1 MPQPEKCQCRLL
13 AGMPQLDRSYWLI
26 GVFILSE
33 EATEI
38 ISAGNPTATAFILTS
53 SFWFA
58 VATTFGLIGAGY
70 LIAPDFLANI
80 EYIHFGRIRPMHI
93 NAVLFGFVTPGLL
106 AVAFYYFPKLLRTE
120 LYSHK
125 LGVFSAVFWN
135 IMVAAGVIGI
145 SLGYTQGR
153 EYAELPWA
161 VDIMVVICFVM
172 VVINILMTI
181 RQRKERILF
190 VSIWYVTA
198 AVVLTSITYCLG
210 NVIWK
215 PDTGAL
221 QGIPDAILLWFYGH
235 NIFGL
240 LLSPMGL
247 AVAYYVL
254 PIATRSPLYSH
265 TLSLLGFWSLII
277 VYTHIGT
284 HHLLQVPVPT
294 WLKTISIVDSIA
306 MVIPVMIVLINLWY
320 TVKGKL
326 GDIHA
331 DIGAK
336 FVFTGTIMYFFV
348 NIQGSMMALPHV
360 QRITHFN
367 NWVVGHAHLGVLG
380 FAGVTALGGLYFI
393 IPRITGKPL
402 YSRFLADV
410 QYWFVLIGMTG
421 FAVVLT
427 TVGLI
432 QGNAWYNGETL
443 YRTLPE
449 IQPYYILRASLG
461 LLIVIG
467 AYIGLYNIVRSLY
480 FNRGAST

>member
-1 MPQPEKCQCRLL
+1 VSTPDQNSEP
-13 AGMPQLDRSYWLI
+13 SY
-26 GVFILSE
+26 
-33 EATEI
+33 
-38 ISAGNPTATAFILTS
+38 ATAKAFMLTS
-53 SFWFA
+53 AAWFA
-58 VATTFGLIGAGY
+58 AATSFGMIGAGY

-80 EYIHFGRIRPMHI
+80 EYIHFGRVRPMHI
-93 NAVLFGFVTPGLL
+93 NAVLFGFITPGLL
-106 AVAFYYFPKLLRTE
+106 AAAFYYFPKLLRTE
-120 LYSHK
+120 LFSEK
-125 LGVFSAVFWN
+125 LGVFSAIFWN
-135 IMVAAGVIGI
+135 ITVLAGVIAI

-153 EYAELPWA
+153 EYAELPWT
-161 VDIMVVICFVM
+161 VDIMVVISFSL
-172 VVINILMTI
+172 VVINILMTV
-181 RQRKERILF
+181 RRRKEPILF
-190 VSIWYVTA
+190 VSVWYTTA
-198 AVVLTSITYCLG
+198 AVILTSLTYCLG

-221 QGIPDAILLWFYGH
+221 MGIPDAILLWFYGH

-240 LLSPMGL
+240 LLTPMGL
-247 AVAYYVL
+247 GIAYYVL

-294 WLKTISIVDSIA
+294 WLKTISIVDSVA

-331 DIGAK
+331 NIGAK
-336 FVFTGTIMYFFV
+336 FVFTGTIYYFFV

-367 NWVVGHAHLGVLG
+367 NWVVGHAHIGVLG
-380 FAGVTALGGLYFI
+380 FAGVTALGGMYFI
-393 IPRITGKPL
+393 LPRITGKPL
-402 YSRFLADV
+402 YSKFLADV
-410 QYWFVLIGMTG
+410 QYWLVLIGITG

-449 IQPYYILRASLG
+449 IQLYYILRASLG
-461 LLIVIG
+461 TMIMIG
-467 AYIGLYNIVRSLY
+467 AYLGLYNVIRSLY
-480 FNRGAST
+480 FNRGAAT

>member
-1 MPQPEKCQCRLL
+1 
-13 AGMPQLDRSYWLI
+13 
-26 GVFILSE
+26 LSE
-33 EATEI
+33 EATEYVV
-38 ISAGNPTATAFILTS
+38 AANPTAKAFTLTS
-53 SFWFA
+53 ALWFA
-58 VATTFGLIGAGY
+58 GATTLGMIAAGY
-70 LIAPDFLANI
+70 LIAPDFLANV
-80 EYIHFGRIRPMHI
+80 EYIHFGRVRPMHI

-106 AVAFYYFPKLLRTE
+106 AAAFYYFPKLLRTE
-120 LYSHK
+120 IYSHK
-125 LGVFSAVFWN
+125 LGVFSAIFWN
-135 IMVAAGVIGI
+135 ITVAAGLIGI
-145 SLGYTQGR
+145 ATGHTQGR
-153 EYAELPWA
+153 EYAELAWP
-161 VDIMVVICFVM
+161 VDIMVVISFAM
-172 VVINILMTI
+172 VVFNILMTI
-181 RQRKERILF
+181 RQRKESILF
-190 VSIWYVTA
+190 VSIWYTTA
-198 AVVLTSITYCLG
+198 AMVLTSVTYCLG

-221 QGIPDAILLWFYGH
+221 VGIPDAILLWFYGH

-240 LLSPMGL
+240 LLTPMALGI
-247 AVAYYVL
+247 AYYAL
-254 PIATRSPLYSH
+254 PIATRNPLYSH
-265 TLSLLGFWSLII
+265 TLSLIGFWSLII

-294 WLKTISIVDSIA
+294 WLKTISIVDSVA

-326 GDIHA
+326 GEIHA

-336 FVFTGTIMYFFV
+336 FIFTGTIFYFFV

-367 NWVVGHAHLGVLG
+367 NWVVGHAHIGVLG

-393 IPRITGKPL
+393 LPRITGKPL

-410 QYWFVLIGMTG
+410 QYWLVLIGITG

-461 LLIVIG
+461 TFIMIG
-467 AYIGLYNIVRSLY
+467 AYLGLYNVVRSLY
-480 FNRGAST
+480 FNRGASA

>member
-1 MPQPEKCQCRLL
+1 
-13 AGMPQLDRSYWLI
+13 
-26 GVFILSE
+26 LSE
-33 EATEI
+33 ETFENAST
-38 ISAGNPTATAFILTS
+38 NPTAKAFTLTS
-53 SFWFA
+53 ALWFA
-58 VATTFGLIGAGY
+58 GATTLGMIAAGY
-70 LIAPDFLANI
+70 LIAPDFLANV
-80 EYIHFGRIRPMHI
+80 EFIHFGRVRPMHV

-106 AVAFYYFPKLLRTE
+106 AAAFYYFPKLLRTE
-120 LYSHK
+120 LFSHK
-125 LGVFSAVFWN
+125 LGVFSAIFWN
-135 IMVAAGVIGI
+135 ITVATGLIGI
-145 SLGYTQGR
+145 SLGHTQGR
-153 EYAELPWA
+153 EYAELAWP
-161 VDIMVVICFVM
+161 VDIMVVISFAM
-172 VVINILMTI
+172 VAFNILMTI
-181 RQRKERILF
+181 RQRKESILF
-190 VSIWYVTA
+190 VAIWYTTA
-198 AVVLTSITYCLG
+198 AMVLTSVTYCLG

-221 QGIPDAILLWFYGH
+221 TGIPDAILLWFYGH

-240 LLSPMGL
+240 LLTPMALGI
-247 AVAYYVL
+247 AYYAL

-294 WLKTISIVDSIA
+294 WLKTISIVDSVA

-336 FVFTGTIMYFFV
+336 FIFTGTIFYFFV

-367 NWVVGHAHLGVLG
+367 NWVVGHAHIGVLG

-393 IPRITGKPL
+393 LPRITGKPL

-410 QYWFVLIGMTG
+410 QYWLVLIGVTG

-461 LLIVIG
+461 TFIMIG
-467 AYIGLYNIVRSLY
+467 AYLGLYNVVRSLY
-480 FNRGAST
+480 FNRGATT

>member
-1 MPQPEKCQCRLL
+1 VSTPDQNSEP
-13 AGMPQLDRSYWLI
+13 SY
-26 GVFILSE
+26 
-33 EATEI
+33 
-38 ISAGNPTATAFILTS
+38 ATAKAFMLTS
-53 SFWFA
+53 AAWFA
-58 VATTFGLIGAGY
+58 AATSFGMIGAGY

-80 EYIHFGRIRPMHI
+80 EYIHFGRVRPMHI
-93 NAVLFGFVTPGLL
+93 NAVLFGFITPGLL
-106 AVAFYYFPKLLRTE
+106 AAAFYYFPKLLRTE
-120 LYSHK
+120 LFSEK
-125 LGVFSAVFWN
+125 LGVFSAIFWN
-135 IMVAAGVIGI
+135 ITVLAGVIAI

-153 EYAELPWA
+153 EYAELPWT
-161 VDIMVVICFVM
+161 VDIMVVISFSL
-172 VVINILMTI
+172 VVINILMTV
-181 RQRKERILF
+181 RRRKEPILF
-190 VSIWYVTA
+190 VSVWYTTA
-198 AVVLTSITYCLG
+198 AVILTSLTYCLG

-221 QGIPDAILLWFYGH
+221 MGIPDAILLWFYGH

-240 LLSPMGL
+240 LLTPMGL
-247 AVAYYVL
+247 GIAYYVL

-294 WLKTISIVDSIA
+294 WLKTISIVDSVA

-326 GDIHA
+326 GAIHA
-331 DIGAK
+331 NIGAK
-336 FVFTGTIMYFFV
+336 FVFTGTIYYFFV

-367 NWVVGHAHLGVLG
+367 NWVVGHAHIGVLG
-380 FAGVTALGGLYFI
+380 FAGVTALGGMYFI
-393 IPRITGKPL
+393 LPRITGKPL
-402 YSRFLADV
+402 YSKFLADV
-410 QYWFVLIGMTG
+410 QYWLVLIGITG

-449 IQPYYILRASLG
+449 IQLYYILRASLG
-461 LLIVIG
+461 TMIMIG
-467 AYIGLYNIVRSLY
+467 AYLGLYNVIRSLY
-480 FNRGAST
+480 FNRGAAT

>member
-1 MPQPEKCQCRLL
+1 MI
-13 AGMPQLDRSYWLI
+13 A
-26 GVFILSE
+26 
-33 EATEI
+33 
-38 ISAGNPTATAFILTS
+38 
-53 SFWFA
+53 
-58 VATTFGLIGAGY
+58 AGY

-80 EYIHFGRIRPMHI
+80 EYVHFGRVRPMHV

-106 AVAFYYFPKLLRTE
+106 AAAFYYFPKLLRTE

-125 LGVFSAVFWN
+125 LGVFSAIFWN
-135 IMVAAGVIGI
+135 ITVAAGMIGI

-153 EYAELPWA
+153 EYAELPWP
-161 VDIMVVICFVM
+161 VDIMVVISFSL
-172 VVINILMTI
+172 VVTNILMTI
-181 RQRKERILF
+181 RKRAESILF
-190 VSIWYVTA
+190 VSIWYTTA
-198 AVVLTSITYCLG
+198 AMVLTSITYCIG

-221 QGIPDAILLWFYGH
+221 VGIPDAILLWFYGH

-240 LLSPMGL
+240 LLTPMALGI
-247 AVAYYVL
+247 AYYAL

-265 TLSLLGFWSLII
+265 TLSLIGFWSLII

-294 WLKTISIVDSIA
+294 WLKTISIVDSVA
-306 MVIPVMIVLINLWY
+306 MVIPVMIVLINIWY

-331 DIGAK
+331 NIGAK
-336 FVFTGTIMYFFV
+336 FIFTGTIFYFFV

-367 NWVVGHAHLGVLG
+367 NWVVGHAHIGVLG

-393 IPRITGKPL
+393 LPRITGKPL

-410 QYWFVLIGMTG
+410 QYWLVLIGITG

-461 LLIVIG
+461 TFIMIG
-467 AYIGLYNIVRSLY
+467 AYLGLYNVVRSLY